1 MERKLKKPIPELRA
15 DLLADPRTRDMAERL
30 GMTLEAY
37 VEKVLDFAQH
47 PEKVP
52 QMNLIPEA
60 EVKAQGGATVEE
72 VKTWMKDVTDG
83 KIKISGGEGAPKDGF
98 EDVTKRGRNF

>member
-1 MERKLKKPIPELRA
+1 MEKKRLKKPIPELRA
-15 DLLADPRTRDMAERL
+15 DLLADPRTKDMAERL

-52 QMNLIPEA
+52 LMNVIPEA
-60 EVKAQGGATVEE
+60 EVKAQGGATQAE
-72 VKTWMKDVTDG
+72 VKAWFEGVIDG
-83 KIKISGGEGAPKDGF
+83 TIRLPGDPRPQDGF
-98 EDVTKRGRNF
+98 EDPKRGGNS

>member
-15 DLLADPRTRDMAERL
+15 DLMADPRTKDMAERL

-52 QMNLIPEA
+52 QMNVLPEA

-72 VKTWMKDVTDG
+72 VKAWMEDVRDG
-83 KIKISGGEGAPKDGF
+83 KITLPGDNRPKDAF
-98 EDVTKRGRNF
+98 ESAPPKKPGNF

>member
-1 MERKLKKPIPELRA
+1 MEPKRLKKPIPELRA

-47 PEKVP
+47 PDKVP
-52 QMNLIPEA
+52 LMNVIPDT
-60 EVKAQGGATVEE
+60 EVKAQGGATQAE
-72 VKTWMKDVTDG
+72 VKGWFEGVLEG
-83 KIKISGGEGAPKDGF
+83 KIRLPGDLRPTDGF
-98 EDVTKRGRNF
+98 EDPKRRGNS